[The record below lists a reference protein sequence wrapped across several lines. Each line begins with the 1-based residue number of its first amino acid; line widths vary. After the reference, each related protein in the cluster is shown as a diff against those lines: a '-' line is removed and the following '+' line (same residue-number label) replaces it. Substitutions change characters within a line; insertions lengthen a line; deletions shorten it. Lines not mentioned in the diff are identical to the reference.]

1 MNPRIIKLQNTQ
13 VLVGL
18 EWFLLDARDAKE
30 KQLSERRA
38 VQNVLKQ
45 NAGTKAG
52 IVVRSADTAVLGLM
66 PKGQKKPSVP
76 SGAALLA
83 IASQDAQAR
92 STGQSSSIEDTQWM
106 VIERLGDDEY
116 WLVDLRDGVVVPGAD
131 FVGSFEKIRQYL
143 DEMLEETGFKVF
155 TTDPEVQ
162 SLAGHRANLIN
173 KDAASII
180 AEIEKP
186 ARGNLKTLSGID
198 PTMLLVIAGFI
209 LLVGGFF
216 GYDYFSKMQKERQ
229 MREQAAARQ
238 SEEAVRLK
246 KETDDYVSAV
256 KAAILTALDTGVQ
269 SVNGALE
276 TPGSREIMGA
286 WVTLIEGVPL
296 NHSGW
301 DTERVECLMETP
313 EKPLCTVFVRRGPAG
328 INRILLEDYP
338 DVQLNGDEGSYV
350 LRGPDLVP
358 RTADWNQ
365 LDSAH
370 GFMMSLVSDLQF
382 IQNTGISYNQ
392 SASSDIVQAVVL
404 PTPPASLFAPGTEQA
419 AAPAPVNTGVS
430 KGDLGLTGDGLWQ
443 LPGLAKMLD
452 RSGVGVKGINLD
464 LKSGKDAWQVQTSYF
479 IRSLPAPV
487 LPVIVGPKDV
497 GAITVELPEKYK
509 ALVSRDPMVGN
520 ARNVEASE
528 AKGATTPAAPED
540 AAAAPAPAD
549 DAPLSLGL
557 PEDSPPPPTP

>member
-13 VLVGL
+13 VVIGL

-30 KQLSERRA
+30 KQMSERRA
-38 VQNVLKQ
+38 VQKVLKE

-83 IASQDAQAR
+83 FASQDAQGR

-106 VIERLGDDEY
+106 VIERLGEDEY

-131 FVGSFEKIRQYL
+131 FVGDLDKVRQYL
-143 DEMLEETGFKVF
+143 DEMLEDPGFKVF
-155 TTDPEVQ
+155 TTDPEIQ
-162 SLAGHRANLIN
+162 SIAAHRANLIS
-173 KDAASII
+173 KDASTII

-186 ARGNLKTLSGID
+186 TRGNLKTLSGID
-198 PTMLLVIAGFI
+198 PTMLLVIVAFA

-216 GYDYFSKMQKERQ
+216 GYDYFSKVQKERQ
-229 MREQAAARQ
+229 MRAQAAARQ
-238 SEEAVRLK
+238 SEEAQRLK
-246 KETDDYVSAV
+246 KESDDYVTAV
-256 KAAILTALDTGVQ
+256 KAAVLTALDTAVS
-269 SVNGALE
+269 SVNAALG
-276 TPGSREIMGA
+276 TPGSREILGS
-286 WVTLIEGVPL
+286 WVGLIESVPL

-301 DTERVECLMETP
+301 ATERIECLMETP

-338 DVQLNGDEGSYV
+338 DVQLNGDEASYV
-350 LRGPDLVP
+350 VRGPDLTA
-358 RTADWNQ
+358 RSADWNQ

-370 GFMMSLVSDLQF
+370 GLMMGLVSDLQF

-392 SASSDIVQAVVL
+392 SASKDIVQAVTL
-404 PTPPASLFAPGTEQA
+404 PTPPASLFTPGTEQAA

-452 RSGVGVKGINLD
+452 RNGIGVKAVNVD
-464 LKSGKDAWQVQTSYF
+464 LKSGKDAWQLQTEYF
-479 IRSLPAPV
+479 IRSLPSPV

-509 ALVSRDPMVGN
+509 ALVSKNPMVGN

-528 AKGATTPAAPED
+528 AKGQS
-540 AAAAPAPAD
+540 AAADAEPAQPAPPAD
-549 DAPLSLGL
+549 NAPLSLGL
-557 PEDSPPPPTP
+557 PDETPPAPTP